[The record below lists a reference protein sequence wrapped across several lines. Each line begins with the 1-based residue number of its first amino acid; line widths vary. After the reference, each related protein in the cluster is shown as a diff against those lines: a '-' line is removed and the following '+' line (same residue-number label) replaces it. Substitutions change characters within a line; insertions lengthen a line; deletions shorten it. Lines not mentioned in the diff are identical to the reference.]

1 MSRQIKKTEKAIE
14 HPLEELLDID
24 PGSTL
29 VEFIE
34 PALPTEAIKIEG
46 VYDVKDGEIE
56 DQLQEIFDTA
66 MTQFEVQSGVCAA
79 VDGKYAARNAEVA
92 VQFLTAALNAVQ
104 TKATVKSNKDKI
116 VAKIVTSPTA
126 GGKGNVIMD
135 RNDLL
140 KLLEKE

>member
-104 TKATVKSNKDKI
+104 TKATVKGNKDKI

>member
-1 MSRQIKKTEKAIE
+1 ME

-24 PGSTL
+24 PGSTM

-66 MTQFEVQSGVCAA
+66 MTQFEVQSGVCEN
-79 VDGKYAARNAEVA
+79 VEGKYAARNAEIA

-104 TKATVKSNKDKI
+104 TKATVKGNKDKI

-126 GGKGNVIMD
+126 NGKGNVIMD